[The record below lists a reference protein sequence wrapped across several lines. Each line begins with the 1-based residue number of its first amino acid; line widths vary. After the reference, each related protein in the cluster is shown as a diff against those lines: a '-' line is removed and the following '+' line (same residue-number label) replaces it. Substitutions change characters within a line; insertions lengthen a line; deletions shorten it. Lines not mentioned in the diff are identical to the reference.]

1 MWSELDKPKVYVT
14 RQLFDEALEILMLYA
29 DVEVF
34 DGVDNPVP
42 RNVILS
48 KVRNVDGLLCLL
60 TDSIDSKVINEGRRL
75 KVISNCAV
83 GFNNIDVEAATKHG
97 IYVTNTPGILTETT
111 ADCAWALLFAVARR
125 IAEADQHVRSGK
137 WVHAWGP
144 RMFLGS
150 DVHGKTLGIV
160 GLGRIGSAV
169 ARRAKG
175 FEMNIIYYDTKRRD
189 ELEIELGITFKSFE
203 EVLSEADFV
212 TIHVPLTEETF
223 HMTGRRELS
232 MMKRTAYLVNTS
244 RGPVVDEEALY
255 TALKERIIAGAAL
268 DVFEQEPINPQSPL
282 LELDNVVLTPH
293 IASASV
299 ETRTKMATVAAKN
312 LVSVLRGKEPPNL
325 VNPRVRK
332 IRPLKRT

>member
-1 MWSELDKPKVYVT
+1 LDKPKVYVT
-14 RQLFDEALEILMLYA
+14 RQLFDEALEILRLYA

-34 DGVDNPVP
+34 DGVDNPAP

-60 TDSIDSKVINEGRRL
+60 TDSIDSKVVNAGRRL
-75 KVISNCAV
+75 KVISNYAV
-83 GFNNIDVEAATKHG
+83 GFNNIDVEVATKRG

-125 IAEADQHVRSGK
+125 IAEADRHVRSGK

-175 FEMNIIYYDTKRRD
+175 FEMNIIYNDIKQRE
-189 ELEIELGITFKSFE
+189 ELEKELGITFKSFE

-223 HMTGRRELS
+223 HMIGRRELS

-255 TALKERIIAGAAL
+255 VALKERVIAGAAL

-325 VNPRVRK
+325 VNPRVKK